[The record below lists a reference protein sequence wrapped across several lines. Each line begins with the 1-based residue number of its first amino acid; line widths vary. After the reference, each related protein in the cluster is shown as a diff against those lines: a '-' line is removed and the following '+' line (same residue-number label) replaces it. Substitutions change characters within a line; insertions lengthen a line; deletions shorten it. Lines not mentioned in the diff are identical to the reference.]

1 MSIDST
7 ATQARFSAAQA
18 KLLQLRDTLGR
29 AIVGQETLIEE
40 LICALFAGGHVLLEG
55 LPGLGKTHLAKG
67 IARGIG
73 LELNRVQCTPD
84 LMPAD
89 ITGSEVLLEASHGAY
104 RFEFRPGP
112 LFGHLVLVDEINRAT
127 PKTQAAMLEAM
138 QEQQIT
144 VLGQSHALP
153 RPFWVI
159 ATQNPIELE
168 GTYPLPEAQ
177 LDRFLFKLHIE
188 LPSRE
193 NLLAMLDVSLD
204 SEPTGDIEQVLQL
217 DEIVSIMAT
226 AREIVVSNALKRA
239 AVELVSSTQPAGDNS
254 SALAREH
261 FRYGASPAVYR
272 RWYEPRASRRCWPGA
287 PMLPPRTWPR
297 RPCRRC
303 ATGCC

>member
-144 VLGQSHALP
+144 VL
-153 RPFWVI
+153 
-159 ATQNPIELE
+159 
-168 GTYPLPEAQ
+168 
-177 LDRFLFKLHIE
+177 D
-188 LPSRE
+188 
-193 NLLAMLDVSLD
+193 
-204 SEPTGDIEQVLQL
+204 
-217 DEIVSIMAT
+217 
-226 AREIVVSNALKRA
+226 
-239 AVELVSSTQPAGDNS
+239 
-254 SALAREH
+254 
-261 FRYGASPAVYR
+261 
-272 RWYEPRASRRCWPGA
+272 
-287 PMLPPRTWPR
+287 
-297 RPCRRC
+297 
-303 ATGCC
+303 